1 MKLIYNSMEEYYA
14 DDDVKPPIEGE
25 ELFSNGFETRS
36 EYKAWFKTLREAI
49 SVHGKHLTTKPE
61 GRKTRR
67 WSAEASYGVSWKDG
81 SHRKTYHVT
90 YVQETGEVIAQ
101 GEHGVVYVLAYGPCP
116 TQFDENELYP
126 TLAYSDRPR
135 WYAYLDFVLQGQH
148 DMYTD
153 DNGMTWLKE
162 RLARFPAYDN
172 TDANYTPPLPF

>member
-14 DDDVKPPIEGE
+14 DDDVKPTIDVEN
-25 ELFSNGFETRS
+25 LFVDINMSFESKS
-36 EYKAWFKTLREAI
+36 EYKAFFKNL
-49 SVHGKHLTTKPE
+49 SSDHGKHLTTKPE

-81 SHRKTYHVT
+81 SHRKRYKVT

-101 GEHGVVYVLAYGPCP
+101 GEHGVVYVLAYVPCP

-126 TLAYSDRPR
+126 TLDYSDRPK
-135 WYAYLDFVLQGQH
+135 WYAYLDFILQGYH

-162 RLARFPAYDN
+162 RLAEFPAYDN
-172 TDANYTPPLPF
+172 TDASYTPPLPF